1 MSGIGK
7 FFSSALSSVL
17 KPISGILGGGDG
29 ESNTTVIQT
38 PAVEEVPTEDT
49 EAVTRARR
57 RKTAEQQARSGRSST
72 ILSGG
77 SDKLGG

>member
-1 MSGIGK
+1 MGGIGK

-17 KPISGILGGGDG
+17 KPISGILGGGEG
-29 ESNTTVIQT
+29 ETTVIQT

>member
-1 MSGIGK
+1 MGGIGK

-17 KPISGILGGGDG
+17 KPISGILGGGEGDA
-29 ESNTTVIQT
+29 TVIQT
-38 PAVEEVPTEDT
+38 PAVEEFPTEDT

>member
-1 MSGIGK
+1 MGGIGK
-7 FFSSALSSVL
+7 LFSSALSSIL
-17 KPISGILGGGDG
+17 KPVGDILGGGTAD
-29 ESNTTVIQT
+29 TTIIQ
-38 PAVEEVPTEDT
+38 PAADETMPTEDT

-57 RKTAEQQARSGRSST
+57 RKTAEQQQRSGRTST

>member
-1 MSGIGK
+1 MGGIGK

-17 KPISGILGGGDG
+17 KPISGILGGGEG
-29 ESNTTVIQT
+29 ETTVIQA